1 MSGKKV
7 TLLYRIKKIPNAFIE
22 GNVIRKS
29 WAVITHMFREL
40 IASIDR
46 RIGIIA
52 KYFLATSTPVQ
63 NNKVVFITFQGDY
76 TCNPKYI
83 TEQLLSMDSG
93 LDIVW
98 ASRRKNLNDPDAF
111 PAGVRVVEQHT
122 AAFYEE
128 LASAKVWVANSV
140 DFLKNPIHKKKEQIM
155 IETWH
160 GSLGI
165 KRFDKDSNS
174 GRRWV
179 GAAELTGKIANYCIS
194 NSTFETNVYRETYW
208 PNTPVLEYGHPRND
222 ILVPGQEEKRMALRK
237 KVFSQLEIDE
247 DTKVLLYA
255 PTFRDSKSF
264 EFYNIDYSELVPAL
278 EERFGGKWKV
288 MVRFHPT
295 VRKFAKKR
303 ANLSEDVVDATAYPD
318 IQDLIV
324 VADAAIT
331 DYSSWIYDFVLLRK
345 PGFIFATDIDDYNDE
360 RGFYFKLETT
370 PFPVATD
377 NAQLIENV
385 LRFDAAKYKEDVESF
400 LQDKGCVEDGHA
412 SERVAQK
419 ILELVNAEEK

>member
-1 MSGKKV
+1 MKK
-7 TLLYRIKKIPNAFIE
+7 TGLTDKLRKIPVALVE
-22 GNVIRKS
+22 GKLIRKS
-29 WAVITHMFREL
+29 WGAIAHAWREL

-52 KYFLATSTPVQ
+52 KYFLAISTPVQ
-63 NNKVVFITFQGDY
+63 NNKIVFITFQGDY

-83 TEQLLSMDSG
+83 TEQLLSMDCD

-98 ASRRKNLNDPDAF
+98 GSRKKNLEEPGTF

-122 AAFYEE
+122 VAFYKE

-140 DFLKNPIHKKKEQIM
+140 DFLKNPIYKKKDQIM

-208 PNTPVLEYGHPRND
+208 PDTPVLEYGHPRND
-222 ILVPGQEEKRMALRK
+222 ILMPGHEEKRAALKRQ
-237 KVFSQLEIDE
+237 VFSLYGIEE
-247 DTKVLLYA
+247 GTKVLLYA

-264 EFYNIDYSELVPAL
+264 VFYNIDYRRLVPAL

-288 MVRFHPT
+288 LVRFHPT
-295 VRKFAKKR
+295 VRKFAEKR
-303 ANLSEDVVDATAYPD
+303 ARLTDDVVDVTTYPD
-318 IQDLIV
+318 IQDIMV
-324 VADAAIT
+324 ISDAAIT

-345 PGFIFATDIDDYNDE
+345 PGFIFATDVDAYNNE
-360 RGFYFKLETT
+360 RGFYYKLETT
-370 PFPVATD
+370 PFAVATNND
-377 NAQLIENV
+377 QLIEKV
-385 LRFDAAKYKEDVESF
+385 LNFDESKYQSDVERF
-400 LQDKGCVEDGHA
+400 LQDKGCIEDGHA
-412 SERVAQK
+412 SERVAEK
-419 ILELVNAEEK
+419 ILEIINTQEQ